1 MAKTPSPIL
10 PIALCLLGALV
21 PTVAAQEIAAR
32 QSLGIS
38 STFAPDSSHI
48 LIGTAER
55 RRTWTAGIDYD
66 HIIWSN
72 RILRLDYEG
81 SIAPFF
87 QERDPTLVG
96 EYFTDIPGFTSI
108 MLFNGQ
114 RVIYVNNYPLGSA
127 SSGGPPVPIYPLYG
141 STKTYAAAI
150 SPIGARITAT
160 GARWIRPTF
169 STDMGIV
176 VSSDDLPVDD
186 SASLNY
192 MFSFGPGIEL
202 SQSRGGSI
210 RLEYLYRHISNAN
223 SGYNNP
229 GIDQGVIR
237 LTLVHSFH

>member
-10 PIALCLLGALV
+10 PIALCLIGVLV
-21 PTVAAQEIAAR
+21 PTVAAQDIATR
-32 QSLGIS
+32 QDFGIS

-55 RRTWTAGIDYD
+55 RRTWTVGLNYG
-66 HIIWSN
+66 HIMWGN
-72 RILRLDYEG
+72 RHLRLDYEG
-81 SIAPFF
+81 SITPFF

-96 EYFTDIPGFTSI
+96 EYFTIGGFRGT
-108 MLFNGQ
+108 LPANGG
-114 RVIYVNNYPLGSA
+114 RVVYVNNDPIGSA
-127 SSGGPPVPIYPLYG
+127 LGGGGPAAPVYPIYG
-141 STKTYAAAI
+141 STKTYAAAL
-150 SPIGARITAT
+150 SPLGARITASGT
-160 GARWIRPTF
+160 RWIRPTF

-202 SQSRGGSI
+202 PQPRGGSI

-237 LTLVHSFH
+237 LTLLHYFH